1 MPSYKTRGKKTRREG
16 NSTVLGEAVFL
27 FLFIY
32 AFIYSCSFIFTTG
45 RRSPI
50 IWTLFFF
57 RSHDA
62 AAAAATCVLWVRLKK
77 GKGLAPR
84 WCPINR
90 CLPSRPSIDDDNNK
104 RSQATRVLVGCRTT
118 RRGAPALL
126 AGHLQ
131 TTLLASCQFSQLK
144 MRRGGR
150 VLDDGKEKTH
160 KMSSVFFLPP
170 FFFWAGRKLSIKFSR
185 VAGGHSFVRATCPF
199 ISSSHYRRLLAS
211 CYYICRPGGC
221 KWAKVRAS
229 KSRTA
234 VAISLRH
241 ANCGYETQKASLRFF
256 HEKENVNSISPL
268 Q

>member
-150 VLDDGKEKTH
+150 VLDDGKEKTQ
-160 KMSSVFFLPP
+160 
-170 FFFWAGRKLSIKFSR
+170 
-185 VAGGHSFVRATCPF
+185 
-199 ISSSHYRRLLAS
+199 
-211 CYYICRPGGC
+211 
-221 KWAKVRAS
+221 
-229 KSRTA
+229 
-234 VAISLRH
+234 
-241 ANCGYETQKASLRFF
+241 NELRFLSPSFLLLGRTKTVNKILACRRWAQFCQSNLSF
-256 HEKENVNSISPL
+256 HIVVTL
-268 Q
+268 QTTIGELLLHLPTGRL